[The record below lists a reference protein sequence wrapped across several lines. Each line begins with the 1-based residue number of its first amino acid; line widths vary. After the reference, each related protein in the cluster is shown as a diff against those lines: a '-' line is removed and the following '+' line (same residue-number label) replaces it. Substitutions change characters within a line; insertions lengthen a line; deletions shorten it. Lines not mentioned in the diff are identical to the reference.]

1 MFSAHEVPLGV
12 RRRLYASAAV
22 AVLGLVSLLA
32 WLWTLQVLRGE
43 ELAVLS
49 ENNRIRLRR
58 IPATR
63 GRVVDQFKRVLVDS
77 QASFDALLVPEDTPD
92 LENTVETLAHFLNQ
106 TAGETRAVLGRV
118 TGRPPFQEI
127 LVKRDLDWEEVVAI
141 ETHQLELPGVS
152 LRITPRRNYPHGPLL
167 AHVLGYVGE
176 VSQADLKRDRRYR
189 SGDLV
194 GKSGLEKVWDQ
205 SLRGV
210 SGGQQ
215 IEVDALGRELRVLE
229 EVAAIPGN
237 TLTLSIDLDLQQAAE
252 AALGEQ
258 AGSVVALDPGTGD
271 LLAMVSHPTFDPNR
285 FTHRIDG
292 DEWRALIDH
301 PRRPLTDRTT
311 QGQYP
316 PGSTFKFVVAAAAL
330 EEGIINPFTRLHC
343 AGKLHFGQRDFRCW
357 KKGGHGSVNVHDAL
371 VQSCDVFFY
380 HVGQRLGV
388 DTIAAYARQ
397 FGLGLPT
404 GIELEHEKSGTVPDS
419 AWKKRRFGERWYSG
433 ETLLVA
439 IGQGYVTATPLQ
451 MAQAVATLATGVRF
465 RPRLVQRIEGPDGSL
480 VREFKS
486 HGVAR
491 LPFRQT
497 GLAQVHAALT
507 DVVNDRHGTGKRAAL
522 SHVTVAGKT
531 GTSQVVGMGPERTDG
546 NDVPWEQRDH
556 AWFVAYAPAEDP
568 AVALTVLVEHA
579 GEGGGKAAAP
589 IARDVLDVFFR
600 LREQR
605 GLSRYAQ
612 N

>member
-1 MFSAHEVPLGV
+1 MFSAHEVPLDV

-22 AVLGLVSLLA
+22 AVLGLVFLLA

-43 ELAVLS
+43 ELAALS

-63 GRVVDQFKRVLVDS
+63 GRVVDRFNRVLVDS

-106 TAGETRAVLGRV
+106 SASETRAVLDRV

-176 VSQADLKRDRRYR
+176 VSQADLNRDRRYR

-215 IEVDALGRELRVLE
+215 VEVDALGRELRVLE
-229 EVAAIPGN
+229 EAAAIPGN

-252 AALGEQ
+252 AALGGQ

-285 FTHRIDG
+285 FTHGIDEN
-292 DEWRALIDH
+292 EWRALIDH

-316 PGSTFKFVVAAAAL
+316 PGSTFKFIVAAAAL

-343 AGKLHFGQRDFRCW
+343 AGKLHFGRRDFRCW

-404 GIELEHEKSGTVPDS
+404 GIGLEHEKLGTVPDS
-419 AWKKRRFGERWYSG
+419 AWKKRRFGEPWYSG
-433 ETLLVA
+433 ETLSIA

-451 MAQAVATLATGVRF
+451 MAQAIATLATGVRY

-480 VREFKS
+480 VRTFNPHE
-486 HGVAR
+486 VAR
-491 LPFRQT
+491 LPFRKT

-507 DVVNDRHGTGKRAAL
+507 DVVNDAHGTGKRAAL
-522 SHVTVAGKT
+522 SQVTVAGRRAVST
-531 GTSQVVGMGPERTDG
+531 ATRATHRRT
-546 NDVPWEQRDH
+546 
-556 AWFVAYAPAEDP
+556 
-568 AVALTVLVEHA
+568 
-579 GEGGGKAAAP
+579 
-589 IARDVLDVFFR
+589 
-600 LREQR
+600 
-605 GLSRYAQ
+605 
-612 N
+612 

>member
-43 ELAVLS
+43 ELAALS

-63 GRVVDQFKRVLVDS
+63 GRVVDRFNRVLVDS

-106 TAGETRAVLGRV
+106 SASETRGVLDRV

-127 LVKRDLDWEEVVAI
+127 LVKRDLEWEEVVAI

-152 LRITPRRNYPHGPLL
+152 LRITPRRNYLHGSLL

-176 VSQADLKRDRRYR
+176 VSQADLNRDRRYR

-229 EVAAIPGN
+229 EATAIPGN
-237 TLTLSIDLDLQQAAE
+237 TLALSIDLDLQQAAE

-258 AGSVVALDPGTGD
+258 AGSVVALDPDTGD

-285 FTHRIDG
+285 FTHGID
-292 DEWRALIDH
+292 DKEWRALIDH

-316 PGSTFKFVVAAAAL
+316 PGSTFKFIVAAAAL

-388 DTIAAYARQ
+388 DTIADVRTPVRSWASNGDRTRAREVGDRPGFGLEETSLRGTLVFWGDTVNCHRPGVCDGDPVTDGTSGRYPGHRYAVSTATRATYRRDLTDLAYASSNRTK
-397 FGLGLPT
+397 L
-404 GIELEHEKSGTVPDS
+404 
-419 AWKKRRFGERWYSG
+419 
-433 ETLLVA
+433 
-439 IGQGYVTATPLQ
+439 
-451 MAQAVATLATGVRF
+451 
-465 RPRLVQRIEGPDGSL
+465 
-480 VREFKS
+480 
-486 HGVAR
+486 HG
-491 LPFRQT
+491 F
-497 GLAQVHAALT
+497 H
-507 DVVNDRHGTGKRAAL
+507 
-522 SHVTVAGKT
+522 
-531 GTSQVVGMGPERTDG
+531 
-546 NDVPWEQRDH
+546 
-556 AWFVAYAPAEDP
+556 
-568 AVALTVLVEHA
+568 
-579 GEGGGKAAAP
+579 
-589 IARDVLDVFFR
+589 
-600 LREQR
+600 
-605 GLSRYAQ
+605 
-612 N
+612 